1 LCDCSPKTIRR
12 GLTELADPE
21 KLPERGRQRHPGGGR
36 KRVLEVRPELDRQ
49 FEQVLEE
56 HTAGDPMNG
65 ERRWTQLTPTQIAEQ
80 LQTPEA
86 TVSPYVVKQLLKK
99 HRYVKR
105 TAQKKQRLGDCD
117 HRDEQFQTI
126 ARLKADYLAAGYPVI
141 SIDTK
146 KKELL
151 GNLYRAG
158 RLYTLTPI
166 KVFDHDYSYLA
177 DGVAIPYTI
186 YDLRQNK
193 AYVYLG
199 TSKDTAQFVAD
210 CLGHWWHH
218 YGQIAYPQAPSI
230 LALADGGG
238 SNSARHYV
246 FKSEL
251 QQLADQLQVEI
262 RMAHYPPYCSKWNP
276 IEHRVFPHLT
286 RAMQGVILTSHD
298 LVKTLLERT
307 STRTGLQVVAHI
319 VDKVYET
326 GRKVADDFKQ
336 TMRIVF
342 DEHLPQWNYR
352 AVPLAPDS
360 G

>member
-1 LCDCSPKTIRR
+1 MIQSYSEKVEQQIKQIYGQLSEKERRLYAAGEVEKLPRGGLSYLCRLCDCSPKTIRR
-12 GLTELADPE
+12 GLTELTDPA

-36 KRVLEVRPELDRQ
+36 KRVLAARPELDRQ

-117 HRDEQFQTI
+117 RRDEQFQAI

-158 RLYTLTPI
+158 KLYTLTPI
-166 KVFDHDYSYLA
+166 KVFDHDYPYLA
-177 DGVAIPYTI
+177 EGVAIPYTI

-210 CLGHWWHH
+210 CLGHWWRH
-218 YGQIAYPQAPSI
+218 YGQMAYPQAPSI
-230 LALADGGG
+230 LVLADGGG

-246 FKSEL
+246 FKAEL

-298 LVKTLLERT
+298 LV
-307 STRTGLQVVAHI
+307 
-319 VDKVYET
+319 
-326 GRKVADDFKQ
+326 
-336 TMRIVF
+336 
-342 DEHLPQWNYR
+342 
-352 AVPLAPDS
+352 
-360 G
+360 